1 MRILKI
7 LIFFISLTALG
18 QETQLSKA
26 EVEVF
31 QKEMARQAENLQTL
45 MADFVQSKHMQ
56 MMDEAAESRGRVY
69 FRAPDV
75 LKWVYYNPYDY
86 QILFK
91 DNRLFINDEG
101 HKSVTD
107 TNSNKLFGKL
117 AKLIS
122 GSVNGKLLEDCDNF
136 KISYYRLNGAV
147 MARMVPKDEN
157 IARMFDE
164 IVLIFNGQ
172 NLVKIVKLKEE
183 SGDYTRIE
191 FSNIRVNQEIAP
203 QIFEK

>member
-7 LIFFISLTALG
+7 LIFFISLTAFG

-31 QKEMARQAENLQTL
+31 QKEMAHQAETLQTL

-56 MMDEAAESRGRVY
+56 MMDEAAESKGRVY
-69 FRAPDV
+69 FRSPNV
-75 LKWVYYNPYDY
+75 LKWVYYNPYNY

-91 DNRLFINDEG
+91 DHHLFINDEG

-107 TNSNKLFGKL
+107 TNANKLFGKL
-117 AKLIS
+117 VNLIS

-157 IARMFDE
+157 IAQMFDE
-164 IVLIFNGQ
+164 IVLIFNGE

-183 SGDYTRIE
+183 SGDFTRIE

-203 QIFEK
+203 QVFEK